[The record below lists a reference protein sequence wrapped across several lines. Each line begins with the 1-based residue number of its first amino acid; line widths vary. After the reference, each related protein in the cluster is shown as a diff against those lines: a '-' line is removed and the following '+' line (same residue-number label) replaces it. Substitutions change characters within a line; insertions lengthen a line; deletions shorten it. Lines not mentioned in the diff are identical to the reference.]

1 MNSKNKTTYYTS
13 FPTPIGRIYL
23 AGTSKGLCR
32 VSWGYR
38 SEKDFVR
45 EVRSLPPNASPVKTF
60 GDRSIGGQKPAL
72 EGFNQGSEVRSI
84 VKDDLHFAGIK
95 NDIKKYLSG
104 EPVSFKKYALVLEG
118 TAFRK
123 KVWRALAGIQYGKV
137 LTYKEVAK
145 KIGSPWAFR
154 AVGSACGKNELPI
167 LIPCHRVISSDG
179 SLGGFSGGLRL
190 KRYLLELEGVG
201 I

>member
-13 FPTPIGRIYL
+13 FPTPIGRICL

-38 SEKDFVR
+38 SEKDFAR
-45 EVRSLPPNASPVKTF
+45 EVRSLPPNASPV
-60 GDRSIGGQKPAL
+60 
-72 EGFNQGSEVRSI
+72 VRSI
-84 VKDDLHFAGIK
+84 VKDDLHFTGIK
-95 NDIKKYLSG
+95 NNIKKYLSG

-118 TAFRK
+118 TAFQK
-123 KVWRALAGIQYGKV
+123 KVWRALADIQYGKV

-145 KIGSPWAFR
+145 KIGFPGTFR

-179 SLGGFSGGLRL
+179 SLGGFSNGLRL
-190 KRYLLELEGVG
+190 KRYLLELEGVK

>member
-45 EVRSLPPNASPVKTF
+45 EVRSLPLQVVSR
-60 GDRSIGGQKPAL
+60 G
-72 EGFNQGSEVRSI
+72 VRSI
-84 VKDDLHFAGIK
+84 VKDDLHFTGIK
-95 NDIKKYLSG
+95 NNIKKYLSG

-118 TAFRK
+118 TAFQK
-123 KVWRALAGIQYGKV
+123 KVWRALAGIQYGKA

-145 KIGSPWAFR
+145 KIGFPRAFR

-179 SLGGFSGGLRL
+179 SLGGFSNGLRL
-190 KRYLLELEGVG
+190 KRYLLELEGVR

>member
-45 EVRSLPPNASPVKTF
+45 EVRSLPPNASRV
-60 GDRSIGGQKPAL
+60 
-72 EGFNQGSEVRSI
+72 VRSI
-84 VKDDLHFAGIK
+84 VKGDLHFAGIK

-104 EPVSFKKYALVLEG
+104 QPVSFKKYALVLEG
-118 TAFRK
+118 TVFQK
-123 KVWRALAGIQYGKV
+123 KVWRVLADIQYGKV

-145 KIGSPWAFR
+145 KIGFPGASR
-154 AVGSACGKNELPI
+154 AAGSACGKNELPI

-190 KRYLLELEGVG
+190 KRYLLELEGVK

>member
-1 MNSKNKTTYYTS
+1 VNSKNKTTYYTS

-45 EVRSLPPNASPVKTF
+45 EVRSLP
-60 GDRSIGGQKPAL
+60 
-72 EGFNQGSEVRSI
+72 
-84 VKDDLHFAGIK
+84 
-95 NDIKKYLSG
+95 
-104 EPVSFKKYALVLEG
+104 VSFKKYALVLEG
-118 TAFRK
+118 TVFQK
-123 KVWRALAGIQYGKV
+123 KVWRVLADIQYGKV

-145 KIGSPWAFR
+145 KIGFPGASR
-154 AVGSACGKNELPI
+154 AAGSACGKNELPI

-190 KRYLLELEGVG
+190 KRYLLELEGVK

>member
-13 FPTPIGRIYL
+13 FPTLIGRIYL

-45 EVRSLPPNASPVKTF
+45 EVRSLPLNASPV
-60 GDRSIGGQKPAL
+60 
-72 EGFNQGSEVRSI
+72 VRSI
-84 VKDDLHFAGIK
+84 VKDDLHFTGIK
-95 NDIKKYLSG
+95 NNIKKYLSG

-118 TAFRK
+118 TAFQK
-123 KVWRALAGIQYGKV
+123 KVWRALAGIQYGKA

-145 KIGSPWAFR
+145 KIGFPRAFR

-167 LIPCHRVISSDG
+167 LIPCHRVISSAG

-190 KRYLLELEGVG
+190 KRYLLELEGVK